1 MSLVARSRKPIERIL
16 KTVEKML
23 AAPNR
28 LQKVN
33 GWSCSFQVWH
43 PRRLGCDCLSNS
55 CRPVVLNPGAE
66 GRIRLPGTLC
76 AALICLSIKR
86 L

>member
-1 MSLVARSRKPIERIL
+1 ML

-23 AAPNR
+23 AVPNR

-33 GWSCSFQVWH
+33 GWFCSSRLWH
-43 PRRLGCDCLSNS
+43 PCRLGCDCLSNS
-55 CRPVVLNPGAE
+55 CRPVVLNPGSI

-76 AALICLSIKR
+76 VALSSLSI
-86 L
+86 